1 MKINISRFIG
11 VDSEEALKASTD
23 KFITRFKLVE
33 KMALENNIDMK
44 SSSIEELDALWDK
57 AKEILKADDNSAI
70 NGGN

>member
-1 MKINISRFIG
+1 
-11 VDSEEALKASTD
+11 
-23 KFITRFKLVE
+23 
-33 KMALENNIDMK
+33 MALENNIDMK